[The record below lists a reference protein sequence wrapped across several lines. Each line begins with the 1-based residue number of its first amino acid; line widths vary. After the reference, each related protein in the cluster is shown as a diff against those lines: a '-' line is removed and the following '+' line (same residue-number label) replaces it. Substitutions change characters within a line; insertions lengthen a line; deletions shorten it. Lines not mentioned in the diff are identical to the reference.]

1 MEKHMKLQFLKAQY
15 GVEFKIPDQF
25 LDQIRKTFPQ
35 PKHKTL
41 AVFCAVQF
49 RSQLDKVK
57 LILEENGYSTVTSQ
71 PFRTA
76 IEGQLLGC
84 DSYKDS
90 LKLDLSEVDGFVYV
104 GDGYFHP
111 NALLLAQEH
120 EETIKEVL
128 LVNIV
133 QQTLEVIGKD
143 HISKYLKRKKANIAK
158 FHMSE
163 VIGVFVTCKWG
174 QEYKD
179 SALKLKELYPKKQ
192 FYFFVADNFSELEME
207 NFPFIECWI
216 NTACPRIGQDDIVR
230 HTKALINIKDVWD
243 NKHL

>member
-15 GVEFKIPDQF
+15 GIDFEIPKQFVEQVK
-25 LDQIRKTFPQ
+25 KTFPQ
-35 PKHKTL
+35 PQCKNL

-57 LILEENGYSTVTSQ
+57 LLLEKNDYSTTTSQ

-90 LKLDLSEVDGFVYV
+90 LKLDLTEIDGFVYV

-111 NALLLAQEH
+111 NALLLAQEF
-120 EETIKEVL
+120 EETIKDVL

-133 QQTLEVIGKD
+133 QQTLEVIGKE

-163 VIGVFVTCKWG
+163 VIGVFVTSKWG
-174 QEYKD
+174 QEYKA
-179 SALKLKELYPKKQ
+179 SALKLKEIHPTKQ

-230 HTKALINIKDVWD
+230 HNKALINIKDVW
-243 NKHL
+243 NKSNS